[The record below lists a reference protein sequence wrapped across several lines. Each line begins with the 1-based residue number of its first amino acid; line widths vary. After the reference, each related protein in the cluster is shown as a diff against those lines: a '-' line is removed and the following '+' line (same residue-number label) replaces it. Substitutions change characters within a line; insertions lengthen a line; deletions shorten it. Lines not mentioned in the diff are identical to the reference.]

1 MAYAKI
7 GVEARNGLSA
17 SEGTKVLA
25 IRAAI
30 ILVILAVWEGTS
42 HSGLFFKDVI
52 PSIATLAAALF
63 KLLSGGAFYT
73 NLMVTSG
80 EIAAAMAIGSF
91 LGIAV
96 GLLLGANPFLAR
108 TYEPYIYYFGPTP
121 KIIFFSVLIMLYG
134 VGPGSKIA
142 MGAISCFF
150 PITLSTLA
158 GMREINPVLIR
169 VGKSFSASRRH
180 MVFKILMPAMRVPMI
195 TGIRLGLGVAI
206 IGTLLA
212 ETKLSNKGLGFMV
225 IQSYNRF
232 DMPTMYA
239 LIIVVV
245 AIAVL
250 LNMLIERWSRSNS
263 SDNLGSLA

>member
-7 GVEARNGLSA
+7 GTDARNGRALT
-17 SEGTKVLA
+17 EGQKILA
-25 IRAAI
+25 IRVGI
-30 ILVILAVWEGTS
+30 IVVMLALWEGVS
-42 HSGLFFKDVI
+42 HSGLLFQDII
-52 PSIATLAAALF
+52 PSIATLAAALA
-63 KLLSGGAFYT
+63 KILGSNAFYT
-73 NLMVTSG
+73 NLAVTAG
-80 EIAAAMAIGSF
+80 EIGAAMLIGGLF
-91 LGIAV
+91 GVAV

-108 TYEPYIYYFGPTP
+108 TYEPFIYYFGPTP

-134 VGPGSKIA
+134 VGSGSKIA

-150 PITLSTLA
+150 PIALSTIA

-169 VGKSFSASRRH
+169 VGKSLSASRRH
-180 MVFKILMPAMRVPMI
+180 MVFKIYLPAMRAAMI

-225 IQSYNRF
+225 IQAYNRF

-239 LIIVVV
+239 LLIVVV
-245 AIAVL
+245 AVAVA
-250 LNMLIERWSRSNS
+250 LNTAIERFGRSKS
-263 SDNLGSLA
+263 ADHLKSLA